1 MQIYRFANEIIK
13 KEICTV
19 FLSVKVV
26 YEWRTVNLM
35 SVLTI
40 WIFFS

>member
-1 MQIYRFANEIIK
+1 MQIYRIAAEIIK

-19 FLSVKVV
+19 SVNVL

-35 SVLTI
+35 SFLKI